1 MSVSVYGMKDRFPNG
16 AEGYL
21 WTDAR
26 VIWNNGACLNV
37 QNSLSYPEDGPGSNM
52 QHLAMYCSNGD
63 KGAMLRHSDQYRG
76 IEYSY
81 AKKPDAPGAT
91 HYSEPSADYYQLLDF
106 GDEHPTPVGYGHRS
120 VEYIVRQCVA
130 CESVRD
136 KTAFLRQLDHIGV
149 LATPANS
156 RYNEA
161 VVEAGRESIL
171 NGGREV
177 AVRYP

>member
-1 MSVSVYGMKDRFPNG
+1 VYGLKDKFPNG

-37 QNSLSYPEDGPGSNM
+37 QNTLSFPDDGPGSNT
-52 QHLAMYCSNGD
+52 QHISMYCSGGD
-63 KGAMLRHSDQYRG
+63 KGAMIRHSDQYRG

-81 AKKPDAPGAT
+81 VQKPSSPGAT
-91 HYSEPSADYYQLLDF
+91 AYTEPSADYFQYVDLG
-106 GDEHPTPVGYGHRS
+106 GDHPVPVGYGFRS
-120 VEYIVRQCVA
+120 IDYIVRQCIA
-130 CESVRD
+130 CETASD
-136 KTAFLRQLDHIGV
+136 KPAFLHKLDEQGIV
-149 LATPANS
+149 ATPRNS

-177 AVRYP
+177 AVRSS